1 MARWRLFGK
10 PKEVDVTEE
19 KKTVED
25 EPLAEHRETL
35 YTGVSTS
42 KKTRAT
48 ASSDQRIWRDVGAV
62 EREIDGLHITKSKS
76 SSDVDKT
83 VDKLIAKRKKK

>member
-19 KKTVED
+19 KLEENK
-25 EPLAEHRETL
+25 PHAEHRETL
-35 YTGVSTS
+35 YTGVSAS
-42 KKTRAT
+42 KRAGT
-48 ASSDQRIWRDVGAV
+48 TTSSDQRVWRNVDAIEKEVDD
-62 EREIDGLHITKSKS
+62 IHITKSKS

-83 VDKLIAKRKKK
+83 VDKLITKRKKK